1 MKNRKVLVRI
11 VACLLIVMTVLP
23 AQAFAA
29 GYSTTSTTGVKL
41 EYPRPGDY
49 YMDSFRAQ
57 VKATRVNGCIYI
69 MPVPES
75 GNGNLGTV
83 RDGETVTVLAER
95 NGYYFF
101 ETDDGRSGWNGKK
114 YFTASGSSSQSGDR
128 CDTDYPTCSTTGD
141 ELQYPNWND
150 YYEQEFYTWVK
161 ASRRGGCIYL
171 MPMPDNGH
179 GNLGTVK
186 DGEEVLILAERNGYY
201 FFVTEDGRCGWNGM
215 KYFD

>member
-57 VKATRVNGCIYI
+57 VKATRVNGCIYR
-69 MPVPES
+69 MPMPDN
-75 GNGNLGTV
+75 GHGNLGTV
-83 RDGETVTVLAER
+83 KDGEEVLILAER

-150 YYEQEFYTWVK
+150 YYEEEFFTWVK

-171 MPMPDNGH
+171 MPMPQSGH
-179 GNLGTVK
+179 GNLGTVGRGK
-186 DGEEVLILAERNGYY
+186 RVLILAKSGGYL
-201 FFVTEDGRCGWNGM
+201 FFLTQDGRYGWNGKM
-215 KYFD
+215 WFK